1 MGVVINLKL
10 TISLHTDVCGKT
22 AHMAQWAY
30 MFREFD
36 CWCLSGNEDRRRI
49 PPEGNIGVH

>member
-30 MFREFD
+30 VFREFD
-36 CWCLSGNEDRRRI
+36 C
-49 PPEGNIGVH
+49 